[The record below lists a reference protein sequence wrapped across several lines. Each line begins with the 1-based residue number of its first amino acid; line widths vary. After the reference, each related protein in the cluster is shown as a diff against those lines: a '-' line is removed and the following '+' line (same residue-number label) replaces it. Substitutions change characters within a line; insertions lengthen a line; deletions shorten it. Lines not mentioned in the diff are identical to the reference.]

1 MVPFTFMLLFILIFL
16 LFSRIS
22 RLEKELDRLKK
33 DIYAKKP
40 DATPKAHQKSQK
52 KQAPKAPTVTLK
64 QEEKKTTIQNATKID
79 KPIIAKPIEKP
90 DLVLPPVD
98 ELRMREV
105 KWYVINED
113 NVDQVMAELDSQ
125 GIPVGLYALTGKG
138 YANLGQNFSDIRA
151 MIQQQQ
157 AIIVAYENYYKQAE
171 EALDGAV
178 KEE

>member
-1 MVPFTFMLLFILIFL
+1 MQRVLIKSVLGFGL
-16 LFSRIS
+16 VLTLAGCLGNS
-22 RLEKELDRLKK
+22 
-33 DIYAKKP
+33 P
-40 DATPKAHQKSQK
+40 QKIEVS
-52 KQAPKAPTVTLK
+52 
-64 QEEKKTTIQNATKID
+64 
-79 KPIIAKPIEKP
+79 AKPIEKP

>member
-1 MVPFTFMLLFILIFL
+1 M
-16 LFSRIS
+16 
-22 RLEKELDRLKK
+22 
-33 DIYAKKP
+33 
-40 DATPKAHQKSQK
+40 
-52 KQAPKAPTVTLK
+52 
-64 QEEKKTTIQNATKID
+64 
-79 KPIIAKPIEKP
+79 
-90 DLVLPPVD
+90 D

-105 KWYVINED
+105 KWVVINQD
-113 NVDQVMAELDSQ
+113 NVDQVLADLDAQ

-151 MIQQQQ
+151 LVQQQQ